1 MSDSGDDGQA
11 GRHLGENLAA
21 LVDGELTHDSR
32 DRVLAHLATCAHC
45 KAEADA
51 QRELKNVFARSALP
65 GPSDGLLARL
75 QALPATDAERERAVA
90 DGPDDEPPADRPAT
104 RRTSALRLDVLPGGR
119 QRGSLLGP
127 PAIAGERGFRIHE
140 PGTTRMHRGHRL
152 AFAAAG
158 AVSLAAFAIGGT
170 VSGVGAG
177 AGAAG
182 AGSGAP
188 STVSAASGVT
198 PAHATRPSAARS
210 EEERPLPAVLTAQA
224 AGFALLSAP
233 AGPIGSSGQLFPLIG
248 TGLGLA
254 GGDVTSASPSLLNAL
269 GPR

>member
-1 MSDSGDDGQA
+1 MSGSGEDGPA
-11 GRHLGENLAA
+11 DRHLGESLAA

-51 QRELKNVFARSALP
+51 QRELKNVFARSVLP

-90 DGPDDEPPADRPAT
+90 DGPDDEPPPDRSAT
-104 RRTSALRLDVLPGGR
+104 RRTSALRLDALPGGR
-119 QRGSLLGP
+119 QRGSVLGP

-140 PGTTRMHRGHRL
+140 PGTARTHRGHRL

-177 AGAAG
+177 AAG

-188 STVSAASGVT
+188 SAVSAASGVT

-248 TGLGLA
+248 TGLHLA
-254 GGDVTSASPSLLNAL
+254 GGGVPSASPSLLNAL